1 MGSAEI
7 FTSIRQPDDDFEIGR
22 FADSISKESDAFDEI
37 FASSSSPSSPS
48 DFEVSSTTLASVPTT
63 ALGQIFNASMFSEN
77 VNGSQKIDLQVG
89 NIFL

>member
-37 FASSSSPSSPS
+37 FAPSSSPSTS
-48 DFEVSSTTLASVPTT
+48 DFEVSSTTLASVSTT

-77 VNGSQKIDLQVG
+77 VNGSQKVDLQVSK
-89 NIFL
+89 IFY